1 MFLKNPYKIEFEN
14 PFTKKEYLLEK
25 TSFKASPYA
34 KLNYPISIN
43 LKNEKTLKLQGNYN
57 LNKTKIYNEKIIIE
71 PGTKFNLKKNVS
83 LIFKNQVNAKGT
95 TDAPIIFQ
103 KADDENWGTVALVGN
118 KTQNSFFE
126 HIIFDGGSGFTRE
139 NFINKNFDYFS
150 IGNIRFISS
159 LSVHNASN
167 IIFKD
172 ILVKNNL
179 RYDDAIHVIYS
190 KNISFENLKVKKAF
204 SDGIDIDM
212 SENIYLQNAIIKN
225 SKNDAVDLM
234 ESIVFINNSQL
245 IGSNDKG
252 ISVGEN
258 SFLVVKNSKISENQ
272 VGIATKDNSYSYIDN
287 LEFKNNDFHIK
298 NYKKNWRYG
307 DGGISEIYNST
318 FEVNNTNDTSEKFSQ
333 ISVDENSSIKIIKS
347 KIGDSLIDKN
357 IFSTEKKIKHKNK
370 ISKVKALENQSEL
383 IKKNE

>member
-1 MFLKNPYKIEFEN
+1 M
-14 PFTKKEYLLEK
+14 
-25 TSFKASPYA
+25 
-34 KLNYPISIN
+34 
-43 LKNEKTLKLQGNYN
+43 
-57 LNKTKIYNEKIIIE
+57 
-71 PGTKFNLKKNVS
+71 
-83 LIFKNQVNAKGT
+83 
-95 TDAPIIFQ
+95 
-103 KADDENWGTVALVGN
+103 
-118 KTQNSFFE
+118 
-126 HIIFDGGSGFTRE
+126 
-139 NFINKNFDYFS
+139 
-150 IGNIRFISS
+150 
-159 LSVHNASN
+159 
-167 IIFKD
+167 
-172 ILVKNNL
+172 
-179 RYDDAIHVIYS
+179 
-190 KNISFENLKVKKAF
+190 KVKKAF

-234 ESIVFINNSQL
+234 ESIVFINNSEL

-258 SFLVVKNSKISENQ
+258 SFLVVKNSKISKNQ

-347 KIGDSLIDKN
+347 KIGNSLIDRN
-357 IFSTEKKIKHKNK
+357 IFSTEKKIKHINK
-370 ISKVKALENQSEL
+370 ISRVKTLENQSEL